1 MTPDIPLALRTAL
14 ESGKC
19 VLFLGAGIGSS
30 VKDPQGNPAPD
41 GPQLARLL
49 IDHFDLGDLEDASLP
64 QVAQLAEIRKGRT
77 ELESFVADRLRD
89 LDPDHDLCWLFS
101 LRWKAI
107 FTTNYDG
114 AIQRG
119 YEKLATPRQTPVS
132 ISATSDLAVPDPD
145 FEVPIYHLHGS
156 LFHGETAKIV
166 ITEDDYAQFR
176 EKRRMLFELLKIQ
189 FATSTI
195 LYIGYSNQ
203 DPNWRAV
210 LTELRAEFAP
220 SSPPP
225 AFRIAPGTAL
235 VEREILR
242 ARGVETIDATLSAFV
257 ADMKAV
263 IDESRLDASKI
274 DSLRAKVPSDLV
286 AQFDEA
292 PAPMMR
298 LLNSWEYV
306 NEAPFDTPPNISSFL
321 KGETANWALV
331 ANTLHFERDVESPLY
346 DFLLDVITGT
356 PGVATTLLLA
366 PAGYG
371 VTTILMSIAARLVK
385 DKAGPVL
392 MHRRGSPLV
401 QGDIL
406 YATSL
411 FETPA
416 IVIVDNASDQKHELS
431 QVIYRLKE
439 LKRPAL
445 FLLGERLNEWN
456 QRSPRINGR
465 EHRIEPLSDPEI
477 LRLLSF
483 LEDNGSL
490 GELDH
495 LASDMRVNAVKM
507 KHENQLLVVM
517 REVTEGKSFDAIIE
531 DEYRGIDG
539 ESGRQLYATVCC
551 AYQLRSYIRD
561 GVLSEVLGLGL
572 TALYDCTRES
582 TEGIVEFDYEDSRRG
597 FFAARARHHV
607 IAQVVWERC
616 VPSEE
621 KSRIISSVLASLNL
635 SYHTDVRL
643 LEQFVRSD
651 VVVDSIRGLEGKI
664 RFFEGAAK
672 KLPDNPYVH
681 QHYAR
686 MLLREDKPEL
696 ALAQIDLA
704 LSMDESIRVLHHT
717 KGKVL
722 ANQAATIDSLEIARR
737 RLVQA
742 EAAFRRSKSMN
753 ERDPY
758 PYQSLAEL
766 YLMWAKRVRD
776 ESESV
781 DYITKAEEIIGEGLP
796 KVWDREGLWIVSS
809 SIQRWLGDRPEAIR
823 ALERAVSETP
833 GSIVARYI
841 LGVRYLEQGDA
852 HKAIETLK
860 PLVSAD
866 PNEFRPCIAFARA
879 QIASGETYK
888 TAIASLRLGEL
899 FGFRDPAFIATLG
912 GMQFADGQFS
922 ESEATFRR
930 AAEREFSFAELS
942 AVRFVPPES
951 PGASRPLQLEGVVI
965 AVHRGYAFLRTPG
978 YPDVFCPGS
987 KFGDTVME
995 PEMRVRYQLGFSARG
1010 AVALSVAPA

>member
-1 MTPDIPLALRTAL
+1 MLDIPLALRTAL
-14 ESGKC
+14 ESGQC

-30 VKDPQGNPAPD
+30 VRDPHGNPAPD
-41 GPQLARLL
+41 GPQLTQLL
-49 IDHFDLGDLEDASLP
+49 IDHFGLGDLEDTSLP
-64 QVAQLAEIRKGRT
+64 QVAQLVEIRKGRA
-77 ELESFVADRLRD
+77 ELESFIADRLRD
-89 LDPDHDLCWLFS
+89 LDPNDDLCWLFS
-101 LRWKAI
+101 LKWKAI
-107 FTTNYDG
+107 FTTNYDA

-119 YEKLATPRQTPVS
+119 YSKLATPRQTPVS
-132 ISATSDLAVPDPD
+132 ISATSDLTVPDAD

-156 LFHGETAKIV
+156 LFHGETAKIL
-166 ITEDDYAQFR
+166 ITEDDYARFR

-189 FATSTI
+189 FATRTI

-203 DPNWRAV
+203 DPNLREILA
-210 LTELRAEFAP
+210 ELRAEFAP

-225 AFRIAPGTAL
+225 AFRIAPGTAPA
-235 VEREILR
+235 EREILS
-242 ARGVETIDATLSAFV
+242 ARGVETIDATLDTFV
-257 ADMKAV
+257 THMKAV
-263 IDESRLDASKI
+263 IDETRLDASKI

-286 AQFDEA
+286 PRFDEA
-292 PAPMMR
+292 PAPMIRM
-298 LLNSWEYV
+298 LNSWEYV
-306 NEAPFDTPPNISSFL
+306 NEAPFDTPPNMSTFL

-331 ANTLHFERDVESPLY
+331 AHNLHFERDVEALLY
-346 DFLLDVITGT
+346 DFLLDFITGN
-356 PGVATTLLLA
+356 PRVAAVFLLA

-371 VTTILMSIAARLVK
+371 VTTVLMSIAARLVK

-392 MHRRGSPLV
+392 MHRRGSPLI

-416 IVIVDNASDQKHELS
+416 VIVVDNASDQKHELS
-431 QVIYRLKE
+431 QVIHRLKE
-439 LKRPAL
+439 LKRPAF
-445 FLLGERLNEWN
+445 FLMGERLNEWN
-456 QRSPRINGR
+456 QRAPKINGR
-465 EHRIEPLSDPEI
+465 EHRIEPLSDPEVS
-477 LRLLSF
+477 RLLSF
-483 LEDNGSL
+483 LGDNDAL
-490 GELDH
+490 GELGH
-495 LASDMRVNAVKM
+495 LAPDMRVDAVKK
-507 KHENQLLVVM
+507 KHEKQLLVVM

-539 ESGRQLYATVCC
+539 ESGRRLYATVCC
-551 AYQLRSYIRD
+551 AYQLRSYVRD
-561 GVLSEVLGLGL
+561 GVLSEVLGLDL
-572 TALYDCTRES
+572 PTLYNRTRES

-616 VPSEE
+616 VLAEE
-621 KSRIISSVLASLNL
+621 KERIISAILAALNL

-643 LEQFVRSD
+643 LEQLVRSD
-651 VVVDSIRGLEGKI
+651 VVVDSIRGLEGKM

-672 KLPDNPYVH
+672 KLPDNPYVI

-686 MLLREDKPEL
+686 MLLREGKPEL
-696 ALAQIDLA
+696 ALAQIEFA

-722 ANQAATIDSLEIARR
+722 AGLAETIESPEIARR

-766 YLMWAKRVRD
+766 YLMWAKRVQD
-776 ESESV
+776 DSESI
-781 DYITKAEEIIGEGLP
+781 DYVTRAEEVIGEGLP

-809 SIQRWLGDRPEAIR
+809 AIQRWLGDQPEAIR
-823 ALERAVSETP
+823 ALERAVLETP

-852 HKAIETLK
+852 HKAIDTLK

-879 QIASGETYK
+879 QIAAGQTYR
-888 TAIASLRLGEL
+888 TAIASLRLSEL
-899 FGFRDPAFIATLG
+899 FGIRDPSFIATLG
-912 GMQFADGQFS
+912 GMQFADGQFT
-922 ESEATFRR
+922 ESQATFRR
-930 AAEREFSFAELS
+930 AADREFSYDELS
-942 AVRFVPPES
+942 AIRFVPPVN
-951 PGASRPLQLEGVVI
+951 PGAKDPLQLEGVVV
-965 AVHRGYAFLRTPG
+965 AVRRGFAFIRTPG

-987 KFGDTVME
+987 KFGNVVVE
-995 PEMRVRYQLGFSARG
+995 PDMRVRYHLGFSARG
-1010 AVALSVAPA
+1010 AVALSLTPI